1 MFSGFCL
8 GGGLFLGHLVALVQ
22 RGKQTAQADVHRTQ
36 VGDLVDFELG
46 VQLAACLQDL
56 AGPSVVMAS
65 TPQPKE
71 TSCTRSISFW
81 VVQYLA
87 AAYRRL
93 W

>member
-36 VGDLVDFELG
+36 VGDLVDLELG

-56 AGPSVVMAS
+56 AGLVGGDGIHAAAEGH
-65 TPQPKE
+65 QLHQI
-71 TSCTRSISFW
+71 ISFW

>member
-22 RGKQTAQADVHRTQ
+22 RGKQTAQVMFTAPR
-36 VGDLVDFELG
+36 LVISSILSW
-46 VQLAACLQDL
+46 VYSLPPACRISRVS
-56 AGPSVVMAS
+56 SVVMAS
-65 TPQPKE
+65 TPQPKD

>member
-8 GGGLFLGHLVALVQ
+8 GGGLFLGHLVALIQ

-36 VGDLVDFELG
+36 VGDLVDLE
-46 VQLAACLQDL
+46 
-56 AGPSVVMAS
+56 
-65 TPQPKE
+65 
-71 TSCTRSISFW
+71 
-81 VVQYLA
+81 VQYLA

>member
-1 MFSGFCL
+1 MLLLIFVSLIQCGEQ
-8 GGGLFLGHLVALVQ
+8 A
-22 RGKQTAQADVHRTQ
+22 AQADIDSRVS
-36 VGDLVDFELG
+36 
-46 VQLAACLQDL
+46 
-56 AGPSVVMAS
+56 SVVMAS
-65 TPQPKE
+65 TPQPKD